1 MLARARDDAER
12 VLRSAGRLADWTVGG
27 KVFKQTEYG
36 VQGIALKMYYRLLV
50 VYALLDHNAL

>member
-12 VLRSAGRLADWTVGG
+12 VWRSAGRLADWTVGG

-36 VQGIALKMYYRLLV
+36 VPGIALKMYCRLLV
-50 VYALLDHNAL
+50 VYVFIRS